1 MGTCHSTKCNE
12 FARKVWDLCEKHGM
26 WLTAHIP
33 GAQNIAADYESRNSN
48 IDIKWMLNP
57 KILEQGL
64 QEIAFAPT
72 IDLFASRLNK
82 QFMQC
87 LLYI

>member
-1 MGTCHSTKCNE
+1 MGTCHTTKCNE
-12 FARKVWDLCEKHGM
+12 FARKVWVLCEKHGM

-33 GAQNIAADYESRNSN
+33 GAQNIAADY
-48 IDIKWMLNP
+48 DIEWMLNP

-87 LLYI
+87 LL